1 MASTCRITSNNNYGK
16 NIVGLT
22 TNQQS
27 KRWRQ
32 KDLYFI

>member
-27 KRWRQ
+27 KR
-32 KDLYFI
+32 